1 MSRAVRIPR
10 SPGGSFATS
19 TSTGSVPSDGS
30 GTTVRNQAG
39 WVRGLRTFL
48 FFVVGMSSLY
58 LVFLLLTIDS
68 PLPGVRTNYLA
79 VLVLTAL
86 LAAFVVIVW
95 WETLARVPRSITLS
109 DGMVVVVDRYG
120 RARRFPRDRDTTL
133 TVLHRYPSSA
143 FAREPTELVRLK
155 ALAGRSGTF
164 LIAEGI
170 VPRDPLTGALGTG
183 PGLL

>member
-10 SPGGSFATS
+10 SSGGPFATS
-19 TSTGSVPSDGS
+19 APAGAGTPVGP

-39 WVRGLRTFL
+39 WARGLRTFL

-58 LVFLLLTIDS
+58 LFFLLLTVDS
-68 PLPGVRTNYLA
+68 PLPGVRTNYFA

-86 LAAFVVIVW
+86 LAAFVMIVW
-95 WETLARVPRSITLS
+95 WETLARVPRSITLN
-109 DGMVVVVDRYG
+109 DETVVVVDRYG

-133 TVLHRYPSSA
+133 TVLHRYPSSP
-143 FAREPTELVRLK
+143 FARGPTELVRLK
-155 ALAGRSGTF
+155 TLAGRSGTF

-170 VPRDPLTGALGTG
+170 VPRDPLTGALGAG
-183 PGLL
+183 AGLL